1 MYLKKA
7 NVFLLKATERLLA
20 EAMEEGLEVMQGGTS
35 PEEGVG
41 IRKEVG
47 VGNLGE
53 FKGLRLHDR
62 SG

>member
-1 MYLKKA
+1 
-7 NVFLLKATERLLA
+7 
-20 EAMEEGLEVMQGGTS
+20 MEEGLEVMQGGTS

-41 IRKEVG
+41 IRKEEG